1 MRLKR
6 YIFLSLL
13 LMLAVGGLIY
23 LKTDATYTVE
33 ILGIPVTLPIAVWAV
48 LPMFLMFLASFF
60 HMAYY
65 SFINYMKLKRYK
77 KDYDSLVKSF
87 AQALLRE
94 PKTQQYRTQEAKN
107 LGHITDKSHLVP
119 QSFRIDTKDERLKK
133 PLEYVKDIQN
143 GIYVEIEG
151 FQLSPKNPLLVQN
164 LQNRLKKEPTFSGV
178 ILKNCHEYP
187 KELCQKAL
195 EVYMDFSD
203 ISKIKE
209 YASVFTFESLL
220 KLIDKA
226 AEKRESLHYQDL
238 LYILQESK
246 MRLGQREY
254 IELAKRIKEVMA
266 PDDRLRFFELLKE
279 KDERSEVGYLYTL
292 LDLEMV
298 DKAREFLE
306 TTNEEEFQN
315 FKAYLD
321 LKDCGKNYSLELFIC

>member
-6 YIFLSLL
+6 YIFLSILL
-13 LMLAVGGLIY
+13 IAAVGGLVY
-23 LKTDATYTVE
+23 LKTDTTYTVE
-33 ILGIPVTLPIAVWAV
+33 ILGIPVTLPIAVWVV

-77 KDYDSLVKSF
+77 KDYDTLVTSF
-87 AQALLRE
+87 AHALLRE
-94 PKTQQYRTQEAKN
+94 PKNWHYKTREAKN
-107 LGHITDKSHLVP
+107 LGHITDKSHLIP
-119 QSFRIDTKDERLKK
+119 QDFRIDTKDERLKK

-151 FQLSPKNPLLVQN
+151 FELSPKNPLLVQN

-178 ILKNCHEYP
+178 ILKKCQDYP
-187 KELCQKAL
+187 KDLCQKAL
-195 EVYMDFSD
+195 EIYMDFSD

-209 YASVFTFESLL
+209 YASVFTFETLL

-226 AEKRESLHYQDL
+226 AQKREHVHYQDL
-238 LYILQESK
+238 LYIVQEAK
-246 MRLGQREY
+246 MELGQKEY
-254 IELAKRIKEVMA
+254 IELAKKIKNIMA

-279 KDERSEVGYLYTL
+279 KDERSEAGYVYTL

-298 DKAREFLE
+298 DKARDFLE
-306 TTNEEEFQN
+306 TTNEEELQN
-315 FKAYLD
+315 FKAYLE
-321 LKDCGKNYSLELFIC
+321 LKDCGKNYPLDLFA

>member
-23 LKTDATYTVE
+23 LKTDATYTIE
-33 ILGIPVTLPIAVWAV
+33 ILGIPVTLPIAVWMI
-48 LPMFLMFLASFF
+48 LPMFLMFVASFF

-77 KDYDSLVKSF
+77 KDYDTLVKSF

-94 PKTQQYRTQEAKN
+94 PKAQQYKTREAKN
-107 LGHITDKSHLVP
+107 LGHITDKSHLIP
-119 QSFRIDTKDERLKK
+119 QDFRIDTKDERLKK

-151 FQLSPKNPLLVQN
+151 FELSPKNPLLVQN

-178 ILKNCHEYP
+178 ILKKCQDYP
-187 KELCQKAL
+187 KDLCQKAL
-195 EVYMDFSD
+195 EIYMDFSD

-209 YASVFTFESLL
+209 YASVFTFETLL

-226 AEKRESLHYQDL
+226 AQKREHVHYQDL
-238 LYILQESK
+238 LYIVQEAK
-246 MRLGQREY
+246 MELGQKEY
-254 IELAKRIKEVMA
+254 IELAKKIKNIMA

-279 KDERSEVGYLYTL
+279 KDERSEAGYVYTL

-298 DKAREFLE
+298 DKARDFLE
-306 TTNEEEFQN
+306 TTNEEELQN
-315 FKAYLD
+315 FKAYLE
-321 LKDCGKNYSLELFIC
+321 LKDCGKNYPLDLFA

>member
-119 QSFRIDTKDERLKK
+119 QSFRIDIKDERLKK

-151 FQLSPKNPLLVQN
+151 FQLSPQNPLLVKN
-164 LQNRLKKEPTFSGV
+164 LENRLKKEPTFSGV

-254 IELAKRIKEVMA
+254 IELAQRIKEVMA

-279 KDERSEVGYLYTL
+279 KDERSEAGYLYTL